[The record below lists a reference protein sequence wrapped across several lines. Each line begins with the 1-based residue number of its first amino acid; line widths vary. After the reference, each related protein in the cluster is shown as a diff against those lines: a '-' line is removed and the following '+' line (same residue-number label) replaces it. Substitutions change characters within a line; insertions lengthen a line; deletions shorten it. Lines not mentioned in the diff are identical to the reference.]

1 MKPILHV
8 VLSWALLAPAFS
20 CSPEAKEA
28 PEPDPVAAG
37 PTPYELQRPA
47 IFPRIEQM
55 PADNPLTEEGIVLG
69 RHLFYE
75 KRLSGSNTMSCGS
88 CHVQEKAFTDGKAL
102 AVGELGI
109 AHTRN
114 TMSIANLAWFN
125 RFNWD
130 GSAFNLEEQASGPI
144 ENHVEMNQHLADA
157 VHELQ
162 ATSLYPPLFKRAFGS
177 TTITEENV
185 LKALAQFQRTLV
197 SANSRYDQHLLGT
210 KKLSAFA
217 EEGMQLFMTHPEPT
231 IRLRGG
237 NCGDCHGGTLISLK
251 TFHNNGL
258 DITFADKG
266 LGAVTGNPRHDGMFK
281 APSLRNIAL
290 TAPYM
295 HDGRFNTLEEVLDHY
310 NDHMRYD
317 SPGLDPLIREASNE
331 VNGKT
336 LMLTEE
342 EKQKIIAFLHALT
355 DSSFITDERF
365 SDPFK

>member
-1 MKPILHV
+1 MNKKLHSIY
-8 VLSWALLAPAFS
+8 LSVLLAALFS
-20 CSPEAKEA
+20 CSPEAKEE
-28 PEPDPVAAG
+28 PEPTTPTH
-37 PTPYELQRPA
+37 PTPFELVRPS
-47 IFPRIEQM
+47 IFPRIENM
-55 PADNPLTEEGIVLG
+55 PPDNPLTVEGIELG

-75 KRLSGSNTMSCGS
+75 KRLSGNNTMSCGS
-88 CHVQEKAFTDGKAL
+88 CHMQEKAFTDGKAL
-102 AVGELGI
+102 AIGELGL

-130 GSAFNLEEQASGPI
+130 GSAFVLEEQARGPI
-144 ENHVEMNQHLADA
+144 ENHIEMNQNLAEA

-162 ATSLYPPLFKRAFGS
+162 ATTRYPGMFEKAFGS
-177 TTITEENV
+177 ATITEQNI

-197 SANSRYDQHLLGT
+197 SANSRYDQHMMGT
-210 KKLSAFA
+210 KKLSVFE
-217 EEGMQLFMTHPEPT
+217 EEGMELFMTHPEPS
-231 IRLRGG
+231 ISLRGG

-258 DITFADKG
+258 DVTFADKG
-266 LGAVTGNPRHDGMFK
+266 LGAVTGNPRHEGIFK

-295 HDGRFNTLEEVLDHY
+295 HDGRFKTLEEVLDHY

-317 SPGLDPLIREASNE
+317 SPGIDPLITEASNE

-336 LMLTEE
+336 LLITEE
-342 EKQKIIAFLHALT
+342 EKRKIIAFLHALT
-355 DSSFITDERF
+355 DSSFITNPNF